1 MSEWKEYKVSDLC
14 HGIYDGPH
22 ATPEKTNHGPIFLG
36 ISNLCSGRIDLS
48 DVDHLSEESFKKWT
62 RRITPQANDVV
73 FSYETRLGEAALIP
87 DGLRCCL
94 GRRMALMRPNLEK
107 VDPQFL
113 LYVYLSPAFQETIT
127 ARTIYGST
135 VNRIALIEFPL
146 YPIKVPSL
154 KIQKSISSILYNID
168 AKIDNLRRQ
177 NETLEEI
184 ARSIFK
190 HWFIDFEFPNADGKP
205 YKSSGGAMV
214 RSDLGDIPEGW
225 RVATL
230 NDCLSLIIDYR
241 GKTPKKLDCDWSME
255 GIPALSAKNIK
266 NGKIL
271 VEQLVHFADEALYQK
286 WMKDELQKG
295 DILLTSE
302 APLGEV
308 YYLASDNKY
317 ILSQRLFSLRTK
329 KEFSSAYL
337 YFWLR
342 SPEGQ
347 NLINRRATG
356 STVQGI
362 RQSELRNV
370 EVIIPKGEILE
381 NASDLWMSILEK
393 IEANY
398 QAINIIIQTRD
409 ALLPKLMSG
418 QLRVKE

>member
-14 HGIYDGPH
+14 HGIYDGPY

-113 LYVYLSPAFQETIT
+113 LYVYLFPAFQETIT

-135 VNRIALIEFPL
+135 VNRIALIEFPS

-177 NETLEEI
+177 NETLEEV

-205 YKSSGGAMV
+205 YKSSGGVMV

-225 RVATL
+225 RVGNIKDIMTL
-230 NDCLSLIIDYR
+230 NYGKSLIAENRTKGKYPVIGSNGIVDTHNDFFVTAPGIVIGRKGTIGKVIWIEENFYPIDTTFY
-241 GKTPKKLDCDWSME
+241 
-255 GIPALSAKNIK
+255 I
-266 NGKIL
+266 
-271 VEQLVHFADEALYQK
+271 Q
-286 WMKDELQKG
+286 
-295 DILLTSE
+295 DILGCDDLHFHYFVLKNQNFSRLTSDSAVPGLNRDMAYSVDLVIPPIE
-302 APLGEV
+302 QI
-308 YYLASDNKY
+308 NKY
-317 ILSQRLFSLRTK
+317 NFIAK
-329 KEFSSAYL
+329 
-337 YFWLR
+337 
-342 SPEGQ
+342 
-347 NLINRRATG
+347 
-356 STVQGI
+356 
-362 RQSELRNV
+362 
-370 EVIIPKGEILE
+370 
-381 NASDLWMSILEK
+381 
-393 IEANY
+393 
-398 QAINIIIQTRD
+398 AIFNKVSNNTNQIQTLTKTRD
-409 ALLPKLMSG
+409 TLLPKLMSG
-418 QLRVKE
+418 QLRVNE